1 MTLRV
6 FRWAGVCGLLCA
18 VLIEVVQLTPQAQE
32 PQPQAIE
39 FSRDIRP
46 ILDRNCTSCHQPASK
61 QSDLDLTTFD
71 RFQAGG
77 RRGPAFVPGSPEQS
91 LVIQFIT
98 AAMKPSM
105 PMGQPPLAATDVS
118 RIRDWISSG
127 AKGDAPSEIVS
138 SEPAVYHQAPV
149 ITALRFSPDGQ
160 TLAVSGNREVL
171 LHRADG
177 SGIVKRL
184 PGKSDR
190 ILSIAF
196 SADGNLM
203 IAGGGTPARFGE
215 IQFWDPNEGKLLRA
229 AETTSDT
236 VFGAS
241 LSPDASKVAVG
252 CADNTVR
259 AFETATGKELY
270 KISAHENWVLG
281 TTFGMDSKRL
291 VSVGRD
297 RAAKLIDADAGQFL
311 ENVNQMHGE
320 LAAVARHPRADDIVI
335 GGEDRIPYIYK
346 MDRPRNMK
354 VGENATLVRQ
364 LAAQDGAIFALDW
377 SPDGKRVA
385 VGGAGPTVNIYDAE
399 SGLPLASCKG
409 HTAGIYAVAF
419 SPDSTRVATG
429 GFDGQ
434 VRLYSAAACTL
445 EKSFVPVPLV
455 NQPGRRCAMKW
466 RVLLLSVSA
475 VIVSASS
482 LSAQPVIT
490 ELQPRGV
497 QKGKPFTLTL
507 TGRNL
512 GEGAKIRS
520 TMPASFTLLTPDQP
534 AMQDRPMAPEG
545 RYATFLVEPA
555 ADLAVGVYAIRV
567 VTTDGISNVQLFT
580 VGAFPEFSEDESR
593 PGALPNTNDST
604 ETAQLLPPGPF
615 TLNGTLRGPERD
627 IFRLRAKGGD
637 KRVIEVEARR
647 SGSALDPLLEIL
659 DASGR
664 VIARSEDAPLLGLD
678 ARVEVTFPRDGDYD
692 VVVRDARFSTQTANF
707 YRLKIGSYSYPRDV
721 FPLGGRRG
729 AAGRDFARSRKN
741 QR

>member
-177 SGIVKRL
+177 SGMVKRL

-297 RAAKLIDADAGQFL
+297 RAAKLIDANAGQFL

-364 LAAQDGAIFALDW
+364 LAVQDGAIFALDW

-455 NQPGRRCAMKW
+455 NQPGGG
-466 RVLLLSVSA
+466 
-475 VIVSASS
+475 
-482 LSAQPVIT
+482 AQ
-490 ELQPRGV
+490 
-497 QKGKPFTLTL
+497 
-507 TGRNL
+507 
-512 GEGAKIRS
+512 
-520 TMPASFTLLTPDQP
+520 
-534 AMQDRPMAPEG
+534 
-545 RYATFLVEPA
+545 
-555 ADLAVGVYAIRV
+555 
-567 VTTDGISNVQLFT
+567 
-580 VGAFPEFSEDESR
+580 
-593 PGALPNTNDST
+593 
-604 ETAQLLPPGPF
+604 
-615 TLNGTLRGPERD
+615 
-627 IFRLRAKGGD
+627 
-637 KRVIEVEARR
+637 
-647 SGSALDPLLEIL
+647 
-659 DASGR
+659 
-664 VIARSEDAPLLGLD
+664 
-678 ARVEVTFPRDGDYD
+678 
-692 VVVRDARFSTQTANF
+692 
-707 YRLKIGSYSYPRDV
+707 
-721 FPLGGRRG
+721 
-729 AAGRDFARSRKN
+729 
-741 QR
+741 